1 MQEEDIMERLDRT
14 SFAGWDRAAESEG
27 NPERLANALG
37 WFSIGLGIAEVAAP
51 SRVAQLIGVP
61 DEERSHGV
69 LRAYGMREIAAG
81 IGILSQPRPTGWM
94 WGRVAG
100 DLLDLATLGSALKFD
115 TANSTRIATATTAIL
130 GVTALD
136 AMVAQQLS
144 NTSEAGADRRSSCIR
159 AAKAILINRSPDE
172 VYRFWRNFENLPR
185 FMNYLE
191 SVEVIGDRLSL
202 WKVNAAGM
210 TLQWEAEITN
220 DQPGRYISWRSLE
233 NAEVDNSGEVRFED
247 AAGRRGTYVKVD
259 LEYNPPGGRIGAA
272 VAKLFAHSPEQLIG
286 ADLRRFKQ
294 IMEVGEVV
302 HSDASIHSG
311 MHPAQ
316 PPKKIPQQVQQLQ
329 EWQSQQ
335 AWQRR

>member
-1 MQEEDIMERLDRT
+1 MERLERT
-14 SFAGWDRAAESEG
+14 SFAGWDRTAESNG
-27 NPERLANALG
+27 RAERLATALG
-37 WFSIGLGIAEVAAP
+37 WFSLGLGIAEVAAP

-61 DEERSHGV
+61 DKERTHDL

-81 IGILSQPRPTGWM
+81 IGILSQPRPVGWM
-94 WGRVAG
+94 WGRVVG
-100 DLLDLATLGSALKFD
+100 DLLDLATLGSALKAD
-115 TANSTRIATATTAIL
+115 AADSTRIATATAAVL

-136 AMVAQQLS
+136 AMVAQQLGDAS
-144 NTSEAGADRRSSCIR
+144 QTGGAGRSSCIR
-159 AAKAILINRSPDE
+159 ATKAILINRPPEE
-172 VYRFWRNFENLPR
+172 VYGFWRNFENLPR

-191 SVEVIGDRLSL
+191 SVEVLGDRLSL
-202 WKVNAAGM
+202 WKVSAAGM

-220 DQPGRYISWRSLE
+220 DQPGRYLSWRSLE
-233 NAEVDNSGEVRFED
+233 NADVDNSGEVRFEQ
-247 AAGRRGTYVKVD
+247 APGRRGTYVKVD

-311 MHPAQ
+311 MHPGQ
-316 PPKKIPQQVQQLQ
+316 PSSSPRLPNGRSSARQQG
-329 EWQSQQ
+329 
-335 AWQRR
+335 